1 MKGMSVHM
9 KKPLFSKIF
18 SIMVTMTFI
27 LGLTCQTSYA
37 KPEQSGMVTLER
49 DSKGNFVLK
58 RDGAEYFI
66 KGAATMLNG
75 NGADPGFAQLAA
87 AGGNSVR
94 TWGAADDPVMF
105 DAAQQ
110 KGLTVCAGLW
120 LNRPYE
126 MDYND
131 PVQVQQ
137 QHDALISYVR
147 ANKDH
152 PALLLWG
159 VGNEY
164 EGDGSNPNVWKA
176 VDQIAASIK
185 QIDPK
190 HPTMTVIA
198 GFSPAKVE
206 SIKTY
211 CPNID
216 IIGFNSYAGLA
227 VFPDYFEQLNLDRP
241 YIITEYGPRGQWECP
256 TVRLGSTDVPL
267 EMTSTEKAEFI
278 LENYNTSIV
287 NPSNQT
293 VTKFSLGSYAY
304 FWGVE
309 PRFSNTHTWLET
321 HLFSSF
327 ERLNTVD
334 VLTKAWTGAYPRKR
348 CPSIEPLVSNASGME
363 VAPGG
368 KYLAA
373 VNAKDQGNPHLSISW
388 EVRPEIT
395 AVGQPLA
402 PIEGSIISQCGQ
414 YVVFKAPETEGIYR
428 LFVYVKDGKGNA
440 ATANFPF
447 YSKPGL
453 PVPSDPVIPD
463 K

>member
-1 MKGMSVHM
+1 MKGRIVLM
-9 KKPLFSKIF
+9 KKSLLLKIF
-18 SIMVTMTFI
+18 SVMVVMAFI

-37 KPEQSGMVTLER
+37 KPQKTGYVTLEKN
-49 DSKGNFVLK
+49 SKGNFVLK
-58 RDGAEYFI
+58 RNGISYFI
-66 KGAATMLNG
+66 KGAATMLDG
-75 NGADPGFAQLAA
+75 NGADPAFTQLAA

-105 DAAQQ
+105 DAAYR

-137 QHDALISYVR
+137 QHDALINYVQ

-152 PALLLWG
+152 PAILVWG

-176 VDQIAASIK
+176 ADQIAATIK
-185 QIDPK
+185 EIDPK

-198 GFSPAKVE
+198 GFSPDKVA
-206 SIKTY
+206 SIKAY

-216 IIGFNSYAGLA
+216 IIGFNSYAGLS
-227 VFPDYFEQLNLDRP
+227 VLPDYFDQLNLDRP

-267 EMTSTEKAEFI
+267 EMTSSEKAEFI
-278 LENYNTSIV
+278 LDNYNTSIV
-287 NPSNQT
+287 NKSNPT
-293 VTKFSLGSYAY
+293 VTKFCLGSYAY

-309 PRFSNTHTWLET
+309 PRYSNTHTWLET
-321 HLFSSF
+321 HLFPTY
-327 ERLNTVD
+327 EKLNTVD
-334 VLTKAWTGAYPRKR
+334 VLTKAWKGIYPSNR
-348 CPSIEPLVSNASGME
+348 CPSIEPLVSSASGKE

-373 VNAKDQGNPHLSISW
+373 VKTKDTGDWRLSISW
-388 EVRPEIT
+388 EVRPEIVS
-395 AVGQPLA
+395 VGQPLN
-402 PIEGSIISQCGQ
+402 PIQGSIVRQCGQ
-414 YVVFKAPETEGIYR
+414 YVIFKAPEAEGIYR
-428 LFVYVKDGKGNA
+428 LFVYVRDGNGNA

-453 PVPSDPVIPD
+453 AVPSEPAIPG